1 MVEYE
6 ILAFISLRSNIFF
19 WDVSKGFKIEKHE
32 YVNSH
37 EEWNPE
43 EWVQGSP
50 SGKIYLG
57 NRGRTKK
64 KEMQR

>member
-1 MVEYE
+1 MK
-6 ILAFISLRSNIFF
+6 SLLSYLWDQIFF

-37 EEWNPE
+37 EEWRPE

-50 SGKIYLG
+50 SGKMYLG
-57 NRGRTKK
+57 NGGRTKK
-64 KEMQR
+64 KEMQK